1 MELPEKKYLPN
12 IKQVIGVISGKGG
25 VGKSTIAVLL
35 AQALANDGKNVGI
48 LDADITGPSIP
59 RLLGIETMKAESD
72 GNRLFPILNEDG
84 IAILSIN
91 LFNEAEDSPVI
102 WRGPLL
108 GKAIEQF
115 WGDAEWGSLDYLI
128 IDFPPGTSD
137 ISLTAFQTIP
147 LSGVVV
153 VTTPQEYVSMIVR
166 KSINMAG
173 LLNTPVLGVV
183 ENMKSLVCPR
193 CGEIISLFDD
203 HGDSADKRLGVPVL
217 ASLPWH
223 KEVVT
228 AKSIHWNAL
237 PETIRKD
244 ALRMAKETE
253 LALASVQK
261 ANKA

>member
-1 MELPEKKYLPN
+1 MELPRKKQLPN
-12 IKQVIGVISGKGG
+12 IQQVIGIMSGKGG
-25 VGKSTIAVLL
+25 VGKSTVAVLL
-35 AQALANDGKNVGI
+35 AQALASSGKNVGI

-59 RLLGIETMKAESD
+59 RLLGIEAFKAESD
-72 GNRLFPILNEDG
+72 GKTLFPVLNEDG
-84 IAILSIN
+84 IAVLSIN
-91 LFNEAEDSPVI
+91 LFNETEDQPVI

-147 LSGVVV
+147 LSGTVV

-183 ENMKSLVCPR
+183 ENMKTLICPK
-193 CGEIISLFDD
+193 CGESISLFDD
-203 HGDSADKRLGVPVL
+203 HGDGIEKRLGVQVL

-228 AKSIHWNAL
+228 AKALHWNAL
-237 PETIRKD
+237 PEAVRQQ
-244 ALRMAKETE
+244 ALSLAANVSKA
-253 LALASVQK
+253 LAL
-261 ANKA
+261 